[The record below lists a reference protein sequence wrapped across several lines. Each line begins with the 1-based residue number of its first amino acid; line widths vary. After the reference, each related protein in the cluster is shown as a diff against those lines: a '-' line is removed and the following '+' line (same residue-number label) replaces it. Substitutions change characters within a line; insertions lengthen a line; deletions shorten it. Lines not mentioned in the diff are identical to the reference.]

1 MSLYRYRP
9 SRMCLR
15 RWLNIDVL
23 VGFLCVYSG
32 VPPTAAHPLPRISHI
47 MFLIFPQHCDWPRA
61 ARTTRK
67 RSQFKSSQMENMENR
82 SAGHPH
88 TLPPSPLLLLFS
100 SFFRNA
106 ASCHSLTDKLT
117 FCRGP
122 CPFQSEFIE
131 GDFDLLHEATAVAVP
146 SVTLIAWW
154 TLGGECYGS

>member
-1 MSLYRYRP
+1 MSLWVFYASTRGFHPPPLTLCPVLATSCSSFSLSIATGHEQRGQLEKDH
-9 SRMCLR
+9 SSKAV
-15 RWLNIDVL
+15 RWKIWKTGALAI
-23 VGFLCVYSG
+23 
-32 VPPTAAHPLPRISHI
+32 PTP
-47 MFLIFPQHCDWPRA
+47 F
-61 ARTTRK
+61 
-67 RSQFKSSQMENMENR
+67 
-82 SAGHPH
+82 
-88 TLPPSPLLLLFS
+88 LPPPSSF

-131 GDFDLLHEATAVAVP
+131 GDFDLLHKATAVAVP